1 MAVLIIFYGGVLFT
15 GKFNL
20 DLALNIAPENPE
32 NSKMV
37 SVWISK
43 GVALALPYAIWLYLA
58 IEQLPLAAEEA
69 TDVKKDMPKGNHTRT
84 VDPDHHRSGGGFP

>member
-1 MAVLIIFYGGVLFT
+1 VLTLLALGVLIIFYAGVLLT

-32 NSKMV
+32 NSR
-37 SVWISK
+37 WFPFGFK

-58 IEQLPLAAEEA
+58 IEQLHSPPRRRLMS
-69 TDVKKDMPKGNHTRT
+69 KRT
-84 VDPDHHRSGGGFP
+84 CLRESYSDC